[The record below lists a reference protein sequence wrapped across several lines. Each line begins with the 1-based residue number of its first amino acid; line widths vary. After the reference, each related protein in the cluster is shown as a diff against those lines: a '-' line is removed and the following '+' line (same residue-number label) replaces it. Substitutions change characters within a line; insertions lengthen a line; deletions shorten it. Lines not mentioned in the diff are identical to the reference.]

1 MKKYIVKNC
10 PALNLP
16 LFEDYEEPAIK
27 NGCMQE
33 ETGCEE
39 ISNCLIKQIVELCKE
54 PFNNFD
60 LDDTR
65 IQDKK
70 FYAHL
75 LLMPILKLLEIEE
88 VE

>member
-1 MKKYIVKNC
+1 MNKYVIKNC
-10 PALNLP
+10 PATYQN
-16 LFEDYEEPAIK
+16 FEDKFVCTSRIK
-27 NGCMQE
+27 QKGFPFYCQDC
-33 ETGCEE
+33 TDC
-39 ISNCLIKQIVELCKE
+39 IIKQIVELCKE

>member
-1 MKKYIVKNC
+1 MKYVIKNC
-10 PALNLP
+10 ENLH
-16 LFEDYEEPAIK
+16 FDKYCSFSDTEYCKDR
-27 NGCMQE
+27 
-33 ETGCEE
+33 
-39 ISNCLIKQIVELCKE
+39 SNCLIKQIVELCKE

-75 LLMPILKLLEIEE
+75 LLMPILKLLEIEV